1 MFKKIAACML
11 FILIL
16 TATVYASIP
25 YNPNPSTSKIKFM
38 DVSDKHWAKSTIY
51 KLAGQSAKVISG
63 YPDGTFK
70 PDANMT
76 RAEFVTVLIRT
87 LGYSVSE
94 EVYSTYKDVPLKH
107 WASKYI
113 GIAQQRGIIETT
125 DYGGSFKPDEMIN
138 RFEACKMLINS
149 YSRAK
154 LVVNDSSVT
163 MYPVFKDAQKLD
175 QKNKKIV
182 QILYKRGILAGYE
195 DNTAGINKYATR
207 AELAAFILR
216 FIVNSDKL
224 ENYIVTAD
232 DTAQIKPYVDGS
244 GFYNTYKILLPEYTK
259 TVQGY
264 AAKNPELKERINY
277 LEWFHVDKNYNGKHK
292 SFFDKLKKVYAKR
305 GNEFKLDLN
314 NTNVVALNVTIS
326 YSGKIDGYWVYDSS
340 SMLRTALVNDH
351 IYGTIEPIATTYS
364 EIDLESNLNNKVN
377 ELDMIK
383 ENTRVRTYTL
393 YAFYPKL
400 LTSGTIQI
408 DGGRS
413 MPDTLDYRALII
425 HY

>member
-1 MFKKIAACML
+1 MYKKIATLML
-11 FILIL
+11 LVLIL
-16 TATVYASIP
+16 TTTIYASIP
-25 YNPNPSTSKIKFM
+25 YNPNPNTSKVRFI
-38 DVSDKHWAKSTIY
+38 DIPDKHWAKSTIY
-51 KLAGQSAKVISG
+51 KLAGQSTKIISG
-63 YPDGTFK
+63 YADGTFK

-76 RAEFVTVLIRT
+76 RAEFVTVLVRT
-87 LGYSVSE
+87 LGISVRDD
-94 EVYSTYKDVPLKH
+94 VYSTYADVPLKH
-107 WASKYI
+107 WANKYI

-125 DYGGSFKPDEMIN
+125 DYGDSFKPDEIIS
-138 RFEACKMLINS
+138 RFEACRMLINS
-149 YSRAK
+149 FSRTK

-163 MYPVFKDAQKLD
+163 MYPAFKDTQKLD

-182 QILYKRGILAGYE
+182 QILYKKGILQGYE

-207 AELAAFILR
+207 AELSALILR

-232 DTAQIKPYVDGS
+232 DTVQIKPYVDGS

-264 AAKNPELKERINY
+264 VAKNPGLKERINY

-292 SFFDKLKKVYAKR
+292 TFFDKLKKVYAKR

-314 NTNVVALNVTIS
+314 NINVVALNVTIS

-340 SMLRTALVNDH
+340 SMLRTALISDD

-364 EIDLESNLNNKVN
+364 EVDLDCNLNNKVN
-377 ELDMIK
+377 DLDYIR

-400 LTSGTIQI
+400 MTSGTIQI

-413 MPDTLDYRALII
+413 MPDTLDYRALIL